1 MGSENRPISALTETN
16 PFVDGLLVEDE
27 TGVRPKTA

>member
-16 PFVDGLLVEDE
+16 PFVDGLLVEMKL
-27 TGVRPKTA
+27 VRPKTA